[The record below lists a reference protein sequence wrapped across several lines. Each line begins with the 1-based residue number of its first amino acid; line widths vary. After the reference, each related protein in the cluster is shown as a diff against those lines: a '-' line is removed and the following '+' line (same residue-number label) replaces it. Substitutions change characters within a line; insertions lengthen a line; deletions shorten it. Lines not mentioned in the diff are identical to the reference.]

1 MITSH
6 TMNTSHMKIV
16 SPPAKISAVDR
27 RFYQYPSAAPRKVD
41 Q

>member
-6 TMNTSHMKIV
+6 TMITSHIR
-16 SPPAKISAVDR
+16 ISAADR
-27 RFYQYPSAAPRKVD
+27 RMSQYQSAAPRKVD

>member
-6 TMNTSHMKIV
+6 IWNISHTR
-16 SPPAKISAVDR
+16 ISAVDR
-27 RFYQYPSAAPRKVD
+27 RISQYQSAAPRKVD

>member
-6 TMNTSHMKIV
+6 TSNTK
-16 SPPAKISAVDR
+16 KISAVDR
-27 RFYQYPSAAPRKVD
+27 RIRQNQSAAPRKVD